1 MTAAPMQGRL
11 GFSGR
16 SKRARVGPLELIWGW
31 GMGDLQR
38 IALSLVL
45 ALSGTSAQAAD
56 EVEFYKGKQIALI
69 LSAGEGGGYTNYARA
84 FAPYFS
90 AHLPGHPNIVVQ
102 NMPGGGGI
110 RAMNQ
115 LANNMPK
122 DGTALGLVHS
132 SVPFAPLYGVKAAN
146 FDPRQMSWIGSIATA
161 SAMCVA
167 WKQSGIATFADLKQ
181 REFIVG
187 GSGAGSQMETLPTM
201 LNKLFGTKIKIISG
215 YKGGNDVF
223 LAMER
228 GEVHGRCGGLV
239 SSIRSTRPEWF
250 PKKMVT
256 VPIQIAL
263 ERSKIFPDV
272 PAVIEFAQEEKIRSI
287 LELVLSPQAMDRP
300 IVGPGGLPPARLAML
315 RKAFHEG
322 MNDPGFIAEAGKQ
335 NLEIDEVSGERLAQ
349 ILSRAYSMPPEIVRI
364 ANESM
369 NLTGSQTD

>member
-1 MTAAPMQGRL
+1 MGAFRFAAS
-11 GFSGR
+11 F
-16 SKRARVGPLELIWGW
+16 AI
-31 GMGDLQR
+31 
-38 IALSLVL
+38 L
-45 ALSGTSAQAAD
+45 AVNASICVAD
-56 EVEFYKGKQIALI
+56 EPDFYKGKQVSLI
-69 LSAGEGGGYTNYARA
+69 LSAGEGGGYTNYARV

-90 AHLPGHPNIVVQ
+90 AHLPGHPTIVVQ

-146 FDPRQMSWIGSIATA
+146 FDPRQMTWVGSLAVA

-167 WKQSGIATFADLKQ
+167 WGKSGIANFDDLKK

-201 LNKLFGTKIKIISG
+201 LNRMFGTKIKIISG

-250 PKKMVT
+250 PKKMIN

-263 ERSKIFPDV
+263 ERSSLFPDV
-272 PAVIEFAQEEKIRSI
+272 PAIVEFAKDEQVRNV

-300 IVGPGGLPPARLAML
+300 IVGPGGIPPERVAML
-315 RKAFHEG
+315 RKAFHDG
-322 MNDPGFIAEAGKQ
+322 MNDPAFIVDAGKQ
-335 NLEIDEVSGERLAQ
+335 NLEIEEVSGERLAQ
-349 ILSRAYSMPPEIVRI
+349 VVARAYSMPPEIVRI

-369 NLTGSQTD
+369 NLTGSNLD

>member
-1 MTAAPMQGRL
+1 
-11 GFSGR
+11 
-16 SKRARVGPLELIWGW
+16 
-31 GMGDLQR
+31 
-38 IALSLVL
+38 
-45 ALSGTSAQAAD
+45 
-56 EVEFYKGKQIALI
+56 
-69 LSAGEGGGYTNYARA
+69 
-84 FAPYFS
+84 
-90 AHLPGHPNIVVQ
+90 
-102 NMPGGGGI
+102 
-110 RAMNQ
+110 MNQ

-132 SVPFAPLYGVKAAN
+132 SVPFAPLYGIKAAN
-146 FDPRQMSWIGSIATA
+146 FDPRQMTWIGSLAVA

-167 WKQSGIATFADLKQ
+167 WGKSGITSFDDLKQ

-201 LNKLFGTKIKIISG
+201 LNKMFGTNIKIISG

-250 PKKMVT
+250 PKKMIN

-263 ERSKIFPDV
+263 ERSSLFPDV
-272 PAVIEFAQEEKIRSI
+272 PAIIEFAKDEQVRNV

-300 IVGPGGLPPARLAML
+300 IVGPGGMPPERVAML
-315 RKAFHEG
+315 RKAFHNG
-322 MNDPGFIAEAGKQ
+322 MNDPDFVADAGKK
-335 NLEIDEVSGERLAQ
+335 NLEIEEVSGERLAQ
-349 ILSRAYSMPPEIVRI
+349 VVARAYSMPPEIVRI

-369 NLTGSQTD
+369 NLTGSNLD

>member
-1 MTAAPMQGRL
+1 
-11 GFSGR
+11 
-16 SKRARVGPLELIWGW
+16 
-31 GMGDLQR
+31 
-38 IALSLVL
+38 VL
-45 ALSGTSAQAAD
+45 A
-56 EVEFYKGKQIALI
+56 
-69 LSAGEGGGYTNYARA
+69 
-84 FAPYFS
+84 
-90 AHLPGHPNIVVQ
+90 Q
-102 NMPGGGGI
+102 NMEGASTV
-110 RAMNQ
+110 RA
-115 LANNMPK
+115 AGFIYKIAPK
-122 DGTALGLVHS
+122 DGT
-132 SVPFAPLYGVKAAN
+132 
-146 FDPRQMSWIGSIATA
+146 SIAAISPGAVVGPLLEGKLNGLYDPTKFHYLATANNSTRVCAVFHTSKIKTFKDAYTQEAIISA
-161 SAMCVA
+161 SA
-167 WKQSGIATFADLKQ
+167 
-181 REFIVG
+181 EG
-187 GSGAGSQMETLPTM
+187 GSTRDYAYLHKKTSHV
-201 LNKLFGTKIKIISG
+201 NFRIISG
-215 YKGGNDVF
+215 YHGTPSAM

-250 PKKMVT
+250 PKNMIT

-349 ILSRAYSMPPEIVRI
+349 IVSRAYSMPPEIVRI
-364 ANESM
+364 AHESM